1 MGDQSQAGTAVPAA
15 LSNTRKIVKLPTSGE
30 NITVIKWSFTRALEV
45 MAFVDERLQNIPT
58 ASADRLL
65 KGTYFQVA
73 MKTIQLLG
81 KEMFYVM
88 KLSVVE
94 EDRKRIT
101 EEMDAEDAMTLIEVV
116 AAVAILTVLN
126 FFLKVSIHSAGMAG
140 LVGFIL
146 AIGYKFPGH
155 QLLFPIVF
163 SILIAGL
170 VMSARLFLNS
180 HNPKEVLVGSVLGFS
195 VCFLAVYVFA

>member
-1 MGDQSQAGTAVPAA
+1 MGDQSEAATAVPAA
-15 LSNTRKIVKLPTSGE
+15 LSNTRKIVKLPTSGA

-45 MAFVDERLQNIPT
+45 MAFVDQRLQNIPT
-58 ASADRLL
+58 ESADRLL

-94 EDRKRIT
+94 EDRKQIT

-116 AAVAILTVLN
+116 MEMNLSELFVK
-126 FFLKVSIHSAGMAG
+126 KVKALWSRS
-140 LVGFIL
+140 LL
-146 AIGYKFPGH
+146 AFTGAK
-155 QLLFPIVF
+155 
-163 SILIAGL
+163 
-170 VMSARLFLNS
+170 
-180 HNPKEVLVGSVLGFS
+180 
-195 VCFLAVYVFA
+195 